1 MNIFWTIVG
10 HFAYFI
16 FLMWLAFVTFMNFV
30 LKPYLAMSKNGKFT
44 VETLWVYY
52 CVFLWA
58 VALTIPVA
66 YNLIG
71 G

>member
-1 MNIFWTIVG
+1 MNIIWTIVG

-16 FLMWLAFVTFMNFV
+16 FLMWLAFATFMNFV
-30 LKPYLAMSKNGKFT
+30 LKPYLAMSKNGKYT
-44 VETLWVYY
+44 VETLVTILY
-52 CVFLWA
+52 VLSWA
-58 VALTIPVA
+58 AALTIPVA